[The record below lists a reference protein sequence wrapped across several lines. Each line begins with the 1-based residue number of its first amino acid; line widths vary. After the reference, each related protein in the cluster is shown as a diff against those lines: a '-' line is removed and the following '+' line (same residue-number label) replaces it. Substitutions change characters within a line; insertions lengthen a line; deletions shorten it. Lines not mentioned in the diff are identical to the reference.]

1 MGRIADNL
9 DRIREAIAAAAERGR
24 RRADDVNLV
33 CVTKTVDLPEVREA
47 VESGVRIVGENRVQ
61 EGVRKREG
69 LPDLDVRW
77 DMIGHLQRNKAKQ
90 AVEHYDFIHSIDSVR
105 LAREIGKRAGESG
118 KVMPVLL
125 EVNVSGEESKY
136 GFTPERVLTEIEALA
151 STDGIRIEGLMTM
164 APWEAEPEDTRPVF
178 VALRELADKIR
189 DQKVERVEMRHLSM
203 GMSNDYVVAVEE
215 GATLV
220 RIGSAVF
227 Q

>member
-9 DRIREAIAAAAERGR
+9 TRIRDEIAAAAERGGQA
-24 RRADDVNLV
+24 ADDVDLV
-33 CVTKTVDLPEVREA
+33 CVTKTVDLPEIREVFEA
-47 VESGVRIVGENRVQ
+47 GVRMVGENRVQ
-61 EGVRKREG
+61 EGERKREG
-69 LPDLDVRW
+69 LSDLDLRW

-90 AVEHYDFIHSIDSVR
+90 AVECFDFIHSIDSPRIAKEV
-105 LAREIGKRAGESG
+105 GKRARQAG

-136 GFTPERVLTEIEALA
+136 GFTPERLSTEIESLA
-151 STDGIRIEGLMTM
+151 SINGIRVEGLMTM

-178 VALRELADKIR
+178 VALRELAADIR
-189 DQKVERVEMRHLSM
+189 DMGIPGVEMRHLSM
-203 GMSNDYVVAVEE
+203 GMSNDYVIAVEE

-220 RIGSAVF
+220 RIGSAIF